1 MKALALHL
9 HHLHLLL
16 DEAAVDVRANK
27 RVKY

>member
-16 DEAAVDVRANK
+16 IEAAVDVVQLK
-27 RVKY
+27 RVL